1 MNNFNPGSTKKSIAK
16 AFGAKLKQQAEKDQT
31 FYLFSPDETT
41 SNKLDEIYQA
51 TSRAWGDSLPQKK
64 WDLPESPDGRIVEL
78 LSENVL
84 FSVMIGH
91 LLSNE
96 PAMMTSYEAF
106 FTIILSQII
115 QHLKFLEQSEE
126 VEWRPKY
133 PSVNLLS
140 TSTCWRQ
147 DHNGFS
153 HQSPML
159 ISSLLDHPGSH
170 VNCLFPVDASS
181 VAPCFDFLMQSK
193 NQVNLVTFNKTEEPI
208 WQTESEAKQ
217 NFEMGYSLFEFISN
231 KNSSGEFDHLFVA
244 AGDIATREAIEAIKI
259 LRQDL
264 PEMYFGLI
272 NISALTY
279 GAIGT
284 SDRPLSQSD
293 FDQLFGQT
301 ALITA
306 NFHGYPN
313 TLTDIL
319 SNYTDKKRIKSHGFE
334 EQGSTVTPFAMLTM
348 NHASRLHLALDV
360 AISLDRP
367 DRIEKYQKQLEF
379 YEAYALEHGIDHPE
393 LGIDN

>member
-1 MNNFNPGSTKKSIAK
+1 MSDFIPGATKQSIAK
-16 AFGAKLKQQAEKDQT
+16 VFGSRLRQVAEQDPK

-51 TSRAWGDSLPQKK
+51 TSRAWGDRLVRKK

-84 FSVMIGH
+84 FSVMLGH
-91 LLSNE
+91 LLASE
-96 PAMMTSYEAF
+96 PAMMTSYESF
-106 FTIILSQII
+106 FPIILSQIV

-126 VEWRPKY
+126 VVWRPKY

-153 HQSPML
+153 HQSPIL
-159 ISSLLDHPGSH
+159 ISALLDRPGH
-170 VNCLFPVDASS
+170 HINCLFPVDASS
-181 VAPCFDFLMQSK
+181 VDSCFDYLLESK
-193 NQVNLVTFNKTEEPI
+193 NQVNLVTFNKTNEPV
-208 WQTESEAKQ
+208 WLTTLQAKQ
-217 NFEMGYSLFEFISN
+217 NFEKGCSLFEFTSTQN
-231 KNSSGEFDHLFVA
+231 QKGDFDYLFVA
-244 AGDIATREAIEAIKI
+244 AGDIATREAVYAIEI
-259 LRQDL
+259 LQQDFPAL
-264 PEMYFGLI
+264 QLGLI

-284 SDRPLSQSD
+284 SGHRLSQTD
-293 FDQLFGQT
+293 FDQLFGQI
-301 ALITA
+301 APIVA

-313 TLTDIL
+313 TFVDIL
-319 SNYTDKKRIKSHGFE
+319 SNYTDKKRILAHGFE

-348 NHASRLHLALDV
+348 NHASRFHLALDV
-360 AISLDRP
+360 AELEKRSDLTK
-367 DRIEKYQKQLEF
+367 KYQEQLAA
-379 YEAYALEHGIDHPE
+379 YEAYALEHGVDHPD

>member
-1 MNNFNPGSTKKSIAK
+1 MNNFEPGSTKKSIAK
-16 AFGAKLKQQAEKDQT
+16 VFGHKLKEQAEQDSS

-51 TSRAWGDSLPQKK
+51 TTRAWGVSLPKKK

-159 ISSLLDHPGSH
+159 ISSLLDRPGSH

-208 WQTESEAKQ
+208 WQTESEAEQ
-217 NFEMGYSLFEFISN
+217 NFEMGCSLFEFISN

-244 AGDIATREAIEAIKI
+244 AGDIATRESVEAIKI

-264 PEMYFGLI
+264 PEIHLGLI

-301 ALITA
+301 APITA

-360 AISLDRP
+360 AISLDRH
-367 DRIEKYQKQLEF
+367 DLIEKYQKQLEF

>member
-1 MNNFNPGSTKKSIAK
+1 
-16 AFGAKLKQQAEKDQT
+16 
-31 FYLFSPDETT
+31 
-41 SNKLDEIYQA
+41 
-51 TSRAWGDSLPQKK
+51 
-64 WDLPESPDGRIVEL
+64 
-78 LSENVL
+78 
-84 FSVMIGH
+84 MIGH

-106 FTIILSQII
+106 FTIILAQII

-126 VEWRPKY
+126 VSWRPQY

-159 ISSLLDHPGSH
+159 ISSLLDRPGRH
-170 VNCLFPVDASS
+170 VNCFFPVDAST

-193 NQVNLVTFNKTEEPI
+193 NQVNLVTFNKTDELI
-208 WQTESEAKQ
+208 WQTEQEAKQ
-217 NFEMGYSLFEFISN
+217 NFETGCSLFEFISN
-231 KNSSGEFDHLFVA
+231 KKEDGSFDYLFVT
-244 AGDIATREAIEAIKI
+244 AGDIATREAVEAIKL

-264 PEMYFGLI
+264 PEKHFGLI

-284 SDRPLSQSD
+284 TQNPLSQVD
-293 FDQLFGQT
+293 FDKLFGQSAPIST
-301 ALITA
+301 S
-306 NFHGYPN
+306 FHGYPN
-313 TLTDIL
+313 TFTNIL

-348 NHASRLHLALDV
+348 NHASRLHLVLDV
-360 AISLDRP
+360 AVEFHRDDLTN
-367 DRIEKYQKQLEF
+367 KYQSQLEM
-379 YEAYALEHGIDHPE
+379 YQAYALEHGIDHPV

>member
-1 MNNFNPGSTKKSIAK
+1 MNNFNPGFAKKSIAK
-16 AFGAKLKQQAEKDQT
+16 VFGSKLKQQADQDQT

-51 TSRAWGDSLPQKK
+51 TSRAWGVSLPQKK

-96 PAMMTSYEAF
+96 SAMMTSYEAF

-126 VEWRPKY
+126 VQWRPKY

-153 HQSPML
+153 HQSPIL
-159 ISSLLDHPGSH
+159 ISSLLDRPGNH
-170 VNCLFPVDASS
+170 VNCFFPVDATA
-181 VAPCFDFLMQSK
+181 VDPCFNFLIQSK
-193 NQVNLVTFNKTEEPI
+193 NQINLVTFNKTEEPI
-208 WQTESEAKQ
+208 WQTEAEAKQ
-217 NFEMGYSLFEFISN
+217 NFLAGCSLFEFISN
-231 KNSSGEFDHLFVA
+231 KNTAGDFDHLFVT
-244 AGDIATREAIEAIKI
+244 AGDIATREAVEAIKI

-264 PEMYFGLI
+264 PEMHFGLI
-272 NISALTY
+272 NVSSLTH

-284 SDRPLSQSD
+284 TTHPLSQTD
-293 FDQLFGQT
+293 FDHLFGQS
-301 ALITA
+301 APITA

-313 TLTDIL
+313 TFTDIL

-360 AISLDRP
+360 VILLGRSDL
-367 DRIEKYQKQLEF
+367 IEKYQKQLEL
-379 YEAYALEHGIDHPE
+379 YNSYALEHGIDHPE

>member
-51 TSRAWGDSLPQKK
+51 TSRTWGDSLSQKK

-159 ISSLLDHPGSH
+159 ISSLLDRPGSH

-208 WQTESEAKQ
+208 WQTESEAEQ
-217 NFEMGYSLFEFISN
+217 NFEMGCSLFEFISN

-244 AGDIATREAIEAIKI
+244 AGDIATRESVEAIKI

-264 PEMYFGLI
+264 PEIHLGLI

-301 ALITA
+301 APITA

-360 AISLDRP
+360 AISLDRH
-367 DRIEKYQKQLEF
+367 DLIEKYQKQLEF

>member
-16 AFGAKLKQQAEKDQT
+16 TFGAKLKQQAEKDQT

-51 TSRAWGDSLPQKK
+51 TSRTWGDSLSQKK

-159 ISSLLDHPGSH
+159 ISSLLDRPGSH

-217 NFEMGYSLFEFISN
+217 NFEMGCSLFEFISN
-231 KNSSGEFDHLFVA
+231 KNSIGEFDHLFVT
-244 AGDIATREAIEAIKI
+244 AGDIATRESVEAIKI

-264 PEMYFGLI
+264 PEMHLGLI

-301 ALITA
+301 APITA

-360 AISLDRP
+360 VISSNRP
-367 DRIEKYQKQLEF
+367 DLIEKYQKQLEF
-379 YEAYALEHGIDHPE
+379 YEAYALEHGIDRPE

>member
-1 MNNFNPGSTKKSIAK
+1 MNNFEPGSTKKSIAK
-16 AFGAKLKQQAEKDQT
+16 VFGHKLKEQAEQDSS

-51 TSRAWGDSLPQKK
+51 TTRAWGVSLPKKK
-64 WDLPESPDGRIVEL
+64 WDLPESPDGRIIEL

-126 VEWRPKY
+126 VSWRPQY

-159 ISSLLDHPGSH
+159 ISSLLDRPGHH
-170 VNCLFPVDASS
+170 VNCFFPVDASS

-367 DRIEKYQKQLEF
+367 DLIEKYQKQLEF

>member
-51 TSRAWGDSLPQKK
+51 TSRAWGDSLLQKK

-159 ISSLLDHPGSH
+159 ISSLLDRPGSH

-208 WQTESEAKQ
+208 WQTESEVKQ
-217 NFEMGYSLFEFISN
+217 NFEVGCSLFEFISN
-231 KNSSGEFDHLFVA
+231 KNSSGEFDRLFVA
-244 AGDIATREAIEAIKI
+244 AGDIATRESVEAIKI

-264 PEMYFGLI
+264 PEMHFGLI

-284 SDRPLSQSD
+284 SDGPLSQSD

-301 ALITA
+301 APITA

-360 AISLDRP
+360 AISLNRP
-367 DRIEKYQKQLEF
+367 DLIEKYQKQLEF

>member
-51 TSRAWGDSLPQKK
+51 TSRAWGDSLSQKK

-159 ISSLLDHPGSH
+159 ISSLLDRPGSH

-217 NFEMGYSLFEFISN
+217 NFEMGCSLFEFISN

-264 PEMYFGLI
+264 PEMHFGLI

-284 SDRPLSQSD
+284 SDRLLSQSD

-301 ALITA
+301 TPITA

-360 AISLDRP
+360 AISLNRP
-367 DRIEKYQKQLEF
+367 DLIEKYQKQLEF
-379 YEAYALEHGIDHPE
+379 YEAYALEHGIDHSE

>member
-159 ISSLLDHPGSH
+159 ISSLLDRPGSH
-170 VNCLFPVDASS
+170 INCLFPVDASS

-193 NQVNLVTFNKTEEPI
+193 KQVNLVTFNKTEEPI

-217 NFEMGYSLFEFISN
+217 NFEMGCSLFEFISN

-244 AGDIATREAIEAIKI
+244 AGDIATRESVEAIKI

-301 ALITA
+301 APITA

-367 DRIEKYQKQLEF
+367 DLIEKYQKQLEF